1 MCLLKAQGC
10 SLPPPNSWHWELAQ
24 LCLSLDC
31 LFISDFFFPDS
42 EIVKPPLSHW
52 ASQVSRFTSMTVI
65 TCKSP
70 EFIFFSPWFM
80 WRLNLRAQGWAF
92 FYPSFLELE
101 MSWLA
106 GLFRCLSAHVHVME
120 WGSLIQNPE
129 IQKRK
134 LKSLWGSESVSSVGW
149 QDGCCTDIRGQ
160 LAGVLPF
167 HHVDSRD
174 RTQIIR
180 LSRRHLDLL
189 RHCVSPSSMFSDS
202 LFYSLTQL
210 DPA

>member
-1 MCLLKAQGC
+1 MIFFFLIQK
-10 SLPPPNSWHWELAQ
+10 S
-24 LCLSLDC
+24 LSL
-31 LFISDFFFPDS
+31 LFLTEPHKLADLPAWLWSLVRAQNSF
-42 EIVKPPLSHW
+42 
-52 ASQVSRFTSMTVI
+52 
-65 TCKSP
+65 
-70 EFIFFSPWFM
+70 FFSPCFM
-80 WRLNLRAQGWAF
+80 WMLNLRAQGWAF

-106 GLFRCLSAHVHVME
+106 GLFRCLSVHVHVME
-120 WGSLIQNPE
+120 WGSLIQNPD
-129 IQKRK
+129 IQKWK
-134 LKSLWGSESVSSVGW
+134 LKSLCGSECVSSVGW

-167 HHVDSRD
+167 HHVHSRD

-180 LSRRHLDLL
+180 LGRRHLDLL
-189 RHCVSPSSMFSDS
+189 RYCDSPSSMFSDS